1 MTEMKMRRKRVAE
14 DDEEDEFYHSP
25 PNKRGRA
32 GSAAFKWLWAP
43 SPHPDEPRPQGLWPD
58 TERLFRT
65 QSDHRDFNLPR
76 SFSLPPE
83 TSSRRTSRRRG
94 AISVTSSPPPSE
106 LDRHL
111 AMQLQQQIAIIRLK
125 AASRGADDDE
135 VERMR
140 RELEDVQI
148 DAALPSILG
157 ISLDFDRK
165 LDLGSSRSP
174 QGSEQRES
182 SSSPAGCL
190 WDSKKAKSGTG
201 VVGSCRAAA
210 TAPADDKRNLR
221 QHQHQ
226 QVGTGCGAVVRGVSG
241 GCGAGGEAPAAAGLW
256 RRPRT

>member
-65 QSDHRDFNLPR
+65 QSNHRDFNLPR

-174 QGSEQRES
+174 QGSEQRDSLALALALFSRFLS
-182 SSSPAGCL
+182 SSLAMCL
-190 WDSKKAKSGTG
+190 SQQLR
-201 VVGSCRAAA
+201 VGSRG
-210 TAPADDKRNLR
+210 TTTTNMTGPMNLPKPLLP
-221 QHQHQ
+221 
-226 QVGTGCGAVVRGVSG
+226 G
-241 GCGAGGEAPAAAGLW
+241 
-256 RRPRT
+256 RRSNMRDPI

>member
-14 DDEEDEFYHSP
+14 DDEEDEFHHSP

-58 TERLFRT
+58 TERLFRA

-165 LDLGSSRSP
+165 LDLGPVVRRKVQNKENP
-174 QGSEQRES
+174 VRR
-182 SSSPAGCL
+182 PP
-190 WDSKKAKSGTG
+190 G
-201 VVGSCRAAA
+201 VCGIPRKPNR
-210 TAPADDKRNLR
+210 APASSAAVVQ

-226 QVGTGCGAVVRGVSG
+226 QTTRGTCDSTSTSRSVLGVVPSFVV
-241 GCGAGGEAPAAAGLW
+241 
-256 RRPRT
+256 

>member
-65 QSDHRDFNLPR
+65 QSGHRDFNLPR

-174 QGSEQRES
+174 QGSEQRGKVTNTHPPNHPNDDNESRLTLTLFSHFLS
-182 SSSPAGCL
+182 SSLAMCL
-190 WDSKKAKSGTG
+190 SQQLR
-201 VVGSCRAAA
+201 VGSRG
-210 TAPADDKRNLR
+210 TTTNMTGPMNLPKPLLP
-221 QHQHQ
+221 
-226 QVGTGCGAVVRGVSG
+226 G
-241 GCGAGGEAPAAAGLW
+241 
-256 RRPRT
+256 RRSNMRDPI